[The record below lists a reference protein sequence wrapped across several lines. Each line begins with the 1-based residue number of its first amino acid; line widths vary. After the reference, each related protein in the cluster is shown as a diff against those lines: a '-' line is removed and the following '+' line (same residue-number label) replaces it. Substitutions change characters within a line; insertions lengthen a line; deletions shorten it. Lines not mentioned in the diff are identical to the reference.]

1 MKRTK
6 LRGLTD
12 KQILA
17 MFAEVQSV
25 VNRHANA
32 ISGIAKL
39 LLKEDTTDDTPQPD
53 TSDDIPNGV

>member
-25 VNRHANA
+25 VNRHASA
-32 ISGIAKL
+32 ISGLAKL
-39 LLKEDTTDDTPQPD
+39 LLKEGGNDTQPD
-53 TSDDIPNGV
+53 TPDDPPSGV